1 MWDCVEQSVQKGET
15 MTGKEY
21 MDEIRK
27 IRRKVRALREQI
39 LKNTTLASS
48 VKAIRYDIDK
58 IQSSPDGERMTDL
71 IAEIIAEEQKLHK
84 EIAKLM
90 VKEKEARDYLLK
102 LKEEHE
108 IILTLHYLDGIS
120 WDDIAQKRNYNE
132 KYIYDLRKKALDE
145 LTEVLTKSD
154 QI

>member
-58 IQSSPDGERMTDL
+58 IQSSPDGEHMTDL

>member
-1 MWDCVEQSVQKGET
+1 
-15 MTGKEY
+15 

>member
-1 MWDCVEQSVQKGET
+1 

-154 QI
+154 

>member
-1 MWDCVEQSVQKGET
+1 
-15 MTGKEY
+15 

-58 IQSSPDGERMTDL
+58 MQSSPDGERMTDL

>member
-1 MWDCVEQSVQKGET
+1 